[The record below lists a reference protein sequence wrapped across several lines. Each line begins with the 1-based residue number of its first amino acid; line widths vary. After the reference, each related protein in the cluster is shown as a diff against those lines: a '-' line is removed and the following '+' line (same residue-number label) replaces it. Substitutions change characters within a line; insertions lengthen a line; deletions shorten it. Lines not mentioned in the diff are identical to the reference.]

1 MQNLLPKAAVLAI
14 IAGGFALTGDLG
26 WITDRGLRVL
36 DAADVALPAA
46 RDEEP
51 VAGPVAAPAQAAVSS
66 GREPQTL
73 PAASPVEPAG
83 GPPTAAPQAAA
94 ARAVAHAPLTPPAAG
109 CVEVRWSSLAAGD
122 RVTVWLAGAG
132 PRCLVLD
139 VVDQASGEAVAYEA
153 AALTADGR
161 PAAAATPPRRVVVGH
176 TDGPAAITKGGMLHL
191 APGGIAAAGEAG
203 LWLGPVEAVTLAQ

>member
-73 PAASPVEPAG
+73 PAASPVGPAG
-83 GPPTAAPQAAA
+83 GPPPAAPQAAT
-94 ARAVAHAPLTPPAAG
+94 AR
-109 CVEVRWSSLAAGD
+109 
-122 RVTVWLAGAG
+122 
-132 PRCLVLD
+132 
-139 VVDQASGEAVAYEA
+139 
-153 AALTADGR
+153 
-161 PAAAATPPRRVVVGH
+161 AAAA
-176 TDGPAAITKGGMLHL
+176 
-191 APGGIAAAGEAG
+191 
-203 LWLGPVEAVTLAQ
+203 